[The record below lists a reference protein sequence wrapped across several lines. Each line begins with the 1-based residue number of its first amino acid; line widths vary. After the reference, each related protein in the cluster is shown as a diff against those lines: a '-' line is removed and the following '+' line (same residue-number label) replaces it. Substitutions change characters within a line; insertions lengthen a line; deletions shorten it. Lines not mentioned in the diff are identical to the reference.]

1 MSKKIRVNKENSIV
15 LDGKLFI
22 TLLKAVLVSKS
33 KVLAE
38 LINYDSSAKFPDGTN
53 IKCFAKKVPD
63 SVISDIT
70 FLETSLIA

>member
-38 LINYDSSAKFPDGTN
+38 LIEYGNSIVFPERININTGEVMSGEKFVKYNGPYIRVN
-53 IKCFAKKVPD
+53 K
-63 SVISDIT
+63 
-70 FLETSLIA
+70 